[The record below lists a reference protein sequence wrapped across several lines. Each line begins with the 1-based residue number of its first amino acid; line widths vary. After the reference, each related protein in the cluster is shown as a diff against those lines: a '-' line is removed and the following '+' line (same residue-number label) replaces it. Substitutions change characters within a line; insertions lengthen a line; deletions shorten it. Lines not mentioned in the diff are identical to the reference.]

1 MKYNIILWG
10 TGERA
15 KYRIKEGCFE
25 ECNIVGFIDTYK
37 KEDSF
42 MGYEVFTPE
51 MLIEKIDKVD
61 YLVIV
66 TKYFAEIMEICI
78 KLGIVCEK
86 IVITDNVQEPIF
98 YDKFLRLEKISSK
111 LYDLLKDKQ
120 MRLIKINESDQ
131 RDTDSI
137 LRKDK
142 YNTELYRRDYFR
154 YRTFEFAAD
163 EIINNKIDG
172 AVAEFG
178 VFRGDFASL
187 INEKFK
193 EKKMYLFDTFEGFD
207 AEEAEREVEMG
218 RCDEDFIWGHKQT
231 SLKRMVENLPNPEN
245 CIICKGKFPDS
256 ITEEASREIYSF
268 VSIDVDFEESSYQGL
283 KFFYP
288 RLVDGG
294 MIFMHDYN
302 TFYLQGVKLAI
313 KRYEKDYNVQLRKIP
328 LADRAGTLVIIK

>member
-1 MKYNIILWG
+1 MKYNIFLWG

-15 KYRIKEGCFE
+15 KQRMEEGCFE
-25 ECNIVGFIDTYK
+25 ECNIIGIVDTYK
-37 KEDSF
+37 KENYF

-51 MLIEKIDKVD
+51 MLVEKMAQVD

-66 TKYFAEIMEICI
+66 TRYYAEIMELCA
-78 KLGIVCEK
+78 KLGIGWDK

-98 YDKFLRLEKISSK
+98 GDKFLRLKNVSKK
-111 LYDLLKDKQ
+111 LYDSLIDRQ
-120 MRLIKINESDQ
+120 IRLIKVNESDP
-131 RDTDSI
+131 RDVESI
-137 LRKDK
+137 FGKEK
-142 YNTELYRRDYFR
+142 YNTDLYRRDYFR
-154 YRTFEFAAD
+154 YRTFEFVAN
-163 EIINNKIDG
+163 EIINYKIEG

-178 VFRGDFASL
+178 VFRGEFASV

-218 RCDEDFIWGHKQT
+218 RCEEEFILGHKQT
-231 SLKRMVENLPNPEN
+231 SLERMLKNLPNPEN
-245 CIICKGKFPDS
+245 CIVCKGKFPDS
-256 ITEEASREIYSF
+256 ITEEASKERYSF

-288 RLVDGG
+288 RLVEGG

-302 TFYLQGVKLAI
+302 TFYLEGVKVAV
-313 KRYEKDYNVQLRKIP
+313 KRFEKDYNVQLKKVP